1 MNLRS
6 ARQKVASGIV
16 SGIGG
21 QHRFHFMEIPPAWMK
36 IDIREAL
43 APSVPLMM
51 ENVDNEQM
59 KVGDAVGLSVLLNQ
73 RFLKS
78 KTT

>member
-1 MNLRS
+1 
-6 ARQKVASGIV
+6 
-16 SGIGG
+16 
-21 QHRFHFMEIPPAWMK
+21 MEIPPAWMK

-59 KVGDAVGLSVLLNQ
+59 KVGDAVGLSVLWN
-73 RFLKS
+73 
-78 KTT
+78 